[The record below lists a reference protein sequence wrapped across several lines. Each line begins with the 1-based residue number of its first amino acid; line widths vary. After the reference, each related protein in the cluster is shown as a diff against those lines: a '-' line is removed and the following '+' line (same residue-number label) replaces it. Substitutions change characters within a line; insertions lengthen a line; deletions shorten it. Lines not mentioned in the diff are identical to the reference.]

1 MRIRK
6 VHILSGLA
14 ILLLSQF
21 GSARAAELRYIRIGE
36 HKGFTR
42 IVFEF
47 RGSALF
53 ENPVIANKGKF
64 SVVFPD
70 TTTTLPRQILGET
83 TKRVKAI
90 EFIKKKASLVANV
103 VLSFPYFKIKS
114 FSLSDPTRVI
124 LDINRS
130 DKPPKNIVRKEP
142 LSNGSPL
149 RPLVETQEKGE
160 RISNAPAAL
169 MQKKGTATVESTK
182 AARKPDDVTN
192 KHPSEKAVL
201 KTAQQTPQQVAPQVG
216 GGTSGKG
223 VQKPTVQET
232 APVALSEEGQTSLV
246 SSFRNLQMYLLLA
259 LTVFSLT
266 IVALLFFI
274 VFGKK
279 QKLDQ
284 TKSTEG
290 MDWATQ
296 ESMAEIDTQIEDE
309 LKKIGQS

>member
-6 VHILSGLA
+6 VLILSGLA

-53 ENPVIANKGKF
+53 ENPVIADKGKF
-64 SVVFPD
+64 SVVFTD

-83 TKRVKAI
+83 TKRVKGI
-90 EFIKKKASLVANV
+90 EFVKKEASLVANV
-103 VLSFPYFKIKS
+103 ALSFPYFKIKS

-130 DKPPKNIVRKEP
+130 DKPPKSIMRKEP
-142 LSNGSPL
+142 PSKGSLS

-216 GGTSGKG
+216 GTSEKG
-223 VQKPTVQET
+223 VQKPMVQET
-232 APVALSEEGQTSLV
+232 APVALSEEGQTALV
-246 SSFRNLQMYLLLA
+246 SSFRNFQMYLLLA

-266 IVALLFFI
+266 IVALLFFM

-284 TKSTEG
+284 TKSTLG
-290 MDWATQ
+290 MDWATE